1 MQSINLSSTAP
12 AHVQQ
17 LQTALLRR
25 KEVEKLTALSRS
37 RIYALMAAGSFPKP
51 ARLGTMSV
59 AWVEA
64 EVREWID
71 ARIAERVGV
80 QIMETTQKNTAPG
93 RAAETTRAYS
103 TQNQWNSKSNF
114 DRTKLPRPAD
124 YFAQQSLKLTGGGE
138 WRNVVC
144 PFHDDTK
151 PSLRIRPDTGSFR
164 CMVCGVHGGDVLAFH
179 QQRYGLSF
187 KQAAQQLGAWRDA
200 K

>member
-1 MQSINLSSTAP
+1 MQSINISSTAP

-71 ARIAERVGV
+71 ARIAERV
-80 QIMETTQKNTAPG
+80 E
-93 RAAETTRAYS
+93 S
-103 TQNQWNSKSNF
+103 
-114 DRTKLPRPAD
+114 
-124 YFAQQSLKLTGGGE
+124 
-138 WRNVVC
+138 
-144 PFHDDTK
+144 
-151 PSLRIRPDTGSFR
+151 
-164 CMVCGVHGGDVLAFH
+164 
-179 QQRYGLSF
+179 
-187 KQAAQQLGAWRDA
+187 
-200 K
+200 